1 MMESAKQMGQVVSVK
16 EIELKLVAELLK
28 NSHRSDRELAKALGV
43 SQPTISRLTERLRK
57 MGVIREY
64 TIIPDFHKLGFHICA
79 LTFADFV
86 TPSDLEAMRK
96 LIEEYG
102 KRLSEIPQ
110 AVMIERGLGENANGV
125 VISLHKDYSD
135 YSNFQNWMKQFIP
148 QSKFVLH
155 TFLINLDDQ
164 IHYRYLTFST
174 LARHLLE
181 MQKQAK

>member
-1 MMESAKQMGQVVSVK
+1 MSEPPKQVRQVVSVK
-16 EIELKLVAELLK
+16 EIELRLVAELLK
-28 NSHRSDRELAKALGV
+28 DSHRSDRELAKALGV
-43 SQPTISRLTERLRK
+43 SQPTISRLTERLRR

-64 TIIPDFHKLGFHICA
+64 TIIPDFNKLGFHICA
-79 LTFADFV
+79 LTFADFA
-86 TPSDLEAMRK
+86 TPSDLETMRK

-102 KRLSEIPQ
+102 KRLTEIPQ

-125 VISLHKDYSD
+125 VISIHKDYSD
-135 YSNFQNWMKQFIP
+135 YLDFQNWMKQFIP
-148 QSKFVLH
+148 QSKYILH
-155 TFLINLDDQ
+155 SFLINLDDQ